1 MSKKPSFARFLFI
14 LTVLVLILFVT
25 ASTAQAAHRIPGPRQ
40 GPKEPC
46 APVPCV
52 GTAVPP
58 IVPIV
63 STNVGPVG
71 IGQMPSA
78 TPKP

>member
-1 MSKKPSFARFLFI
+1 MGKKLSFARFLI
-14 LTVLVLILFVT
+14 TLSVLVLILFAA

-46 APVPCV
+46 APVPCI

-63 STNVGPVG
+63 STNIGPVG
-71 IGQMPSA
+71 IGQMPSP